1 MRDRFRVIVCGA
13 TFGQVYLEGVA
24 AAGPPI
30 ELAGVL
36 ARGSRRAE
44 ACAAHYGVPLYRHVD
59 DLPNDV
65 DAACVVVRGGLLGG
79 EGSTIARALM
89 SRGIHVLQEHPLHHD
104 ELAEC
109 LRAARHHRV
118 SYRLNSFYVEV
129 EPVRRFIAAGRA
141 LLQRQ
146 QAVYLDAACGFQ
158 LLYSL
163 LDIVGELLERVRPWS
178 IGVTREAGEPAAASG
193 GMTAFRTLD
202 GSIGRIP
209 LTLRVQNQLD
219 SSDPDN
225 FAHLMHR
232 ITIGTD
238 GGNLTLLNTHGPLVW
253 SARPHFPTTV
263 RDAASKPHFERPDRR
278 GDSVPS
284 AEVLG
289 SPQSPPFD
297 EIFGRLWPDAVARA
311 VRRLHDHVLV
321 GADPL
326 PGGQYHLSLC
336 RLWQEIGERL
346 GPPELLRM
354 PVVQA
359 FTSED
364 VAAVTVAAAGD
375 VRAS

>member
-1 MRDRFRVIVCGA
+1 VTRDRFRVIVCGA

-36 ARGSRRAE
+36 ARGSPRAE
-44 ACAAHYGVPLYRHVD
+44 ACAAHYRVPLYRRVA
-59 DLPNDV
+59 DLPDDV
-65 DAACVVVRGGLLGG
+65 DAACVVVRAGLLGG

-109 LRAARHHRV
+109 LRAARRHGV
-118 SYRLNSFYVEV
+118 IYRLNSFYVDV
-129 EPVRRFIAAGRA
+129 EPVQRFVAAGRA
-141 LLQRQ
+141 LLLRQ
-146 QAVYLDAACGFQ
+146 QPVYLDAACGFQ

-163 LDIVGELLERVRPWS
+163 LDIIGELLGRVRPWS
-178 IGVTREAGEPAAASG
+178 VAVARAADDPAAASA
-193 GMTAFRTLD
+193 GMPAFRSLD
-202 GSIGRIP
+202 GSIGRVP

-219 SSDPDN
+219 ASDPDN

-232 ITIGTD
+232 ITIGAR

-253 SARPHFPTTV
+253 SARPHFPTAV
-263 RDAASKPHFERPDRR
+263 RDAASRPHFERRDRS
-278 GDSVPS
+278 GDGVPS
-284 AEVLG
+284 ADVLG
-289 SPQSPPFD
+289 PPQSPPFD
-297 EIFGRLWPDAVARA
+297 EIFGRLWPEAVARA
-311 VRRLHDHVLV
+311 VRRLHDHALV
-321 GADPL
+321 GANPL
-326 PGGQYHLSLC
+326 TGGQYHLSLC

-354 PVVQA
+354 PAVQA

-364 VAAVTVAAAGD
+364 VAAVAAAAD
-375 VRAS
+375 VRTA